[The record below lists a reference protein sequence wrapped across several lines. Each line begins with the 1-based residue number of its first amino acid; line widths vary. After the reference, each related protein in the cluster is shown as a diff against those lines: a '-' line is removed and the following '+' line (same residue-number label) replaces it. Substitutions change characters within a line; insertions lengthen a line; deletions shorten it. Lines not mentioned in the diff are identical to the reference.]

1 MSRRLARNDEITAPE
16 VLLIGADGASMGL
29 RAKADA
35 LAMTQASGY
44 DLVEVQPGQSPPVC
58 RMMPRG
64 EEPAGHSAPEP
75 VVETRS
81 IRFPVGLSETDYR
94 FKLRH
99 VLAFLEEGGAV
110 EILVPYAA
118 KSAAQ
123 RSAVTNLQ
131 GRISEA
137 LSQHGYRVEI
147 RKRER
152 GELTMMTM
160 PAKGREER

>member
-1 MSRRLARNDEITAPE
+1 MSRRLARNEEITAPE

-29 RAKADA
+29 RATADA
-35 LAMTQASGY
+35 LAMAQTSEY
-44 DLVEVQPGQSPPVC
+44 DLVEVQPGQTPPVC
-58 RMMPRG
+58 RLMPRG
-64 EEPAGHSAPEP
+64 KEQAVRNDPEP

-94 FKLRH
+94 LKLRH
-99 VLAFLEEGGAV
+99 ALAFLAQGGAV

-123 RSAVTNLQ
+123 RSAVTDLQ
-131 GRISEA
+131 ERISEA
-137 LSQHGYRVEI
+137 LSQQGYRVEI